1 MKRLILMF
9 ALILPVVAQAQ
20 FFDFNFG
27 FDDPFF
33 SQRQRTQQQ
42 QEKVTKPEFK
52 GGKDALEKHLKE
64 KFHNPQN
71 AERKDGQVVV
81 ACILSEKG
89 KVEETHLVRSMGN
102 PWDQEA
108 LRVCKKL
115 KFKPGKRGKKKV
127 KSRYDV
133 SFPIRRGRL
142 SFSSLPTVDL

>member
-1 MKRLILMF
+1 MKRLFFLF
-9 ALILPVVAQAQ
+9 AFVLPLTVQAQ
-20 FFDFNFG
+20 FFNFDFG

-33 SQRQRTQQQ
+33 SPRQQQ
-42 QEKVTKPEFK
+42 QPQEKVTKPEFK
-52 GGKDALEKHLKE
+52 GGKDALEKYLK
-64 KFHNPQN
+64 KQFHNPQG

-89 KVEETHLVRSMGN
+89 KVVETHFVRKMGS

-115 KFKPGKRGKKKV
+115 KFRPAKRGKKKV

-142 SFSSLPTVDL
+142 SFSNLPTVDL